1 MRLLQSQLKIDKTT
15 LLNIVKEDTI
25 FTTDKQNEQLLVS
38 KTDSD
43 IFMIING
50 MTHQIPDSANMSI
63 NISCALM

>member
-25 FTTDKQNEQLLVS
+25 FTTNKQNEQLLVS

-43 IFMIING
+43 IFMIIDG
-50 MTHQIPDSANMSI
+50 ITHKIPDSANMSI